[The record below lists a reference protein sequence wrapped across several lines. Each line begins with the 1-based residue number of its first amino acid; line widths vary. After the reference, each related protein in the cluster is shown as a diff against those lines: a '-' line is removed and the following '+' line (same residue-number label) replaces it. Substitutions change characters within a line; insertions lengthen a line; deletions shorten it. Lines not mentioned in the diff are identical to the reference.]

1 MSILSDYEIAELCV
15 DARLAATEQELD
27 LLEHKPMIWPFI
39 PESINRN
46 EAGERI
52 LSYGLSSYGYDF
64 RVADEFKIFTN
75 TYSAIVD
82 PKNFDEKAFVD
93 VKTDVCIIP
102 PNSFVLARTVEK
114 FHMPC
119 DVVGICVGKSTLAR
133 VGINCLVT
141 PVEPGWSGYLTLEFA
156 NTTPLPVKLYANE
169 GGLQIQFFR
178 GKPPKVSYADRGGK
192 YQNQSAEITLPRA

>member
-1 MSILSDYEIAELCV
+1 M
-15 DARLAATEQELD
+15 
-27 LLEHKPMIWPFI
+27 
-39 PESINRN
+39 
-46 EAGERI
+46 
-52 LSYGLSSYGYDF
+52 
-64 RVADEFKIFTN
+64 
-75 TYSAIVD
+75 
-82 PKNFDEKAFVD
+82 D
-93 VKTDVCIIP
+93 VKTDVCVIP

-114 FHMPC
+114 FHMPR

-178 GKPPKVSYADRGGK
+178 GKAPKVSYADRAGK
-192 YQNQSAEITLPRA
+192 YQGQSAEITLPKV